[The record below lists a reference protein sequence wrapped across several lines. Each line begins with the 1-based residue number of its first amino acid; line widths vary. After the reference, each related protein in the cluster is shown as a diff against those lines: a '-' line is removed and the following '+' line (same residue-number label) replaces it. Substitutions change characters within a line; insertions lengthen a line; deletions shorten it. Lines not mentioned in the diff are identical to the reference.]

1 VSDRDEEVRFNV
13 KMTQRLRD
21 DAKRNSE
28 RGELSEGVRDLFRR
42 RAYGE
47 GATSGNTE
55 LERAKAELRDVRN
68 RIDDLRRERRQ
79 VDAEIE
85 SQETRETRLEER
97 VSSLEE
103 KNDKFGTVVETLETM
118 LKDGARIF
126 PERVDD
132 DLNAD
137 EVIQELKDR
146 NPSVPDSAFSL
157 AGVHEPN
164 DWREN
169 ADWDA
174 KTADDVT
181 SST

>member
-1 VSDRDEEVRFNV
+1 MSDRDDEVRFNV
-13 KMTQRLRD
+13 KMPSRLRD

-47 GATSGNTE
+47 AATSGNTE
-55 LERAKAELRDVRN
+55 LERMQAELRDVRN

-79 VDAEIE
+79 IDAEIE

-97 VSSLEE
+97 LSALEE
-103 KNDKFGTVVETLETM
+103 KNDEFGTVIETLETM

-132 DLNAD
+132 DLNSD
-137 EVIQELKDR
+137 EVIQELKNR
-146 NPSVPDSAFSL
+146 NPDIPDMAYEL
-157 AGVHEPN
+157 ANVHEQN
-164 DWREN
+164 DWRKN
-169 ADWDA
+169 TDWDPETPDNA
-174 KTADDVT
+174 
-181 SST
+181 ST